1 MFEPN
6 GKFDKHIS
14 SAVGKSNRMVGWILR
29 TFRSR
34 TKEVML
40 VLLKALVESQAEDEC
55 FIWRPTSE
63 NSVNLIECIQRRLTK
78 MIDDDYDDDGD
89 EFFLWYG

>member
-1 MFEPN
+1 
-6 GKFDKHIS
+6 
-14 SAVGKSNRMVGWILR
+14 MVGWMLR
-29 TFRSR
+29 MFRSR
-34 TKEVML
+34 TKEVTL
-40 VLLKALVESQAEDEC
+40 VLLKALVVSKAEDEC

-63 NSVNLIECIQRRLTK
+63 NSVNLIEFIQRRLTK